1 MVFGANILNT
11 LRTKD
16 FFCRGRSA
24 DGTGAGES
32 DSALCV
38 REDTAFAANRGD
50 DPLHRAGEWFRH
62 GPAQEGDMTL
72 TLLDPV
78 TGKRVTITIDERG
91 RIV

>member
-1 MVFGANILNT
+1 MPLAAIALKILKTQVFSGNESAVAAASVAAS
-11 LRTKD
+11 D
-16 FFCRGRSA
+16 F
-24 DGTGAGES
+24 
-32 DSALCV
+32 ALCV

-50 DPLHRAGEWFRH
+50 DPPYRTGEWFRS

-78 TGKRVTITIDERG
+78 TGKRVTITVDETG